1 MLYIVSTPI
10 GNLKD
15 MTLRALETLK
25 EVDVIACEDTRL
37 SGTLLKH
44 FDIKSKLVSYHDH
57 SSDKERENI
66 IEMLKNGKNVA
77 LISDAG
83 SPMIADPGYKL
94 VRRCIEEQIKFTTI
108 PGVSSVIA
116 GLQLSGQ
123 TTDSFFFGGF
133 LPAKDEAK
141 KKQLET
147 EMQMPCT
154 LIYFETANR
163 ASSTLEILEK
173 LAPERRVSIVR
184 EITKMFEEVR
194 LDTSENLL
202 VSLKEKPIKGEVVLL
217 IEGKPSEQ
225 KNTGDIEKQLQFLL
239 KGFGLKEA
247 SQYLA
252 EQTGVSKKIIYD
264 LGLKLKGDA

>member
-15 MTLRALETLK
+15 ITFRALETLK
-25 EVDVIACEDTRL
+25 EADVIACEDTRL
-37 SGTLLKH
+37 SGQLLKH

-57 SSDKERENI
+57 SSDAEREKI
-66 IEMLKNGKNVA
+66 VDMLKTGKNVA

-94 VRRCIEEQIKFTTI
+94 VRRCMEEGLKFTTI

-147 EMQMPCT
+147 ELSMPCT

-163 ASSTLEILEK
+163 TESTLEILKEK
-173 LAPERRVSIVR
+173 IPNRKISIVR
-184 EITKMFEEVR
+184 EITKLFEEVR
-194 LDTSENLL
+194 LDTAENLL
-202 VSLKEKPIKGEVVLL
+202 LSLAEKQIKGEVVLL
-217 IEGKPSEQ
+217 IEGQQKEQ
-225 KNTGDIEKQLQFLL
+225 QDMAHIEKQLEFLL
-239 KGFGLKEA
+239 KGFSLKEA
-247 SQYLA
+247 SHYLA

-264 LGLKLKGDA
+264 MGLKLKGDT